1 MKDKKYII
9 LFVILFIVILIAGI
23 FEIKKLRENKQTAS
37 IEEEYTPE
45 EEVTEEQLDSNNTVV
60 TLYFLNKESNKLMPE
75 AKVVDVRDIVNSPY
89 QKLIEFLID
98 GPSNDKLTKIIPDGT
113 ILLDNQRGG
122 DTVTLNFSS
131 NLLNFGDDSNKS
143 LLINSIVNTLT
154 ELTEVNKVKFL
165 IDGNE
170 NEAFEQFYEREK

>member
-9 LFVILFIVILIAGI
+9 LFIILFVVILVAGV

-37 IEEEYTPE
+37 IEDEYTPE
-45 EEVTEEQLDSNNTVV
+45 EEVTEEQLDSNNTVATV
-60 TLYFLNKESNKLMPE
+60 YFPNKETNKLMPE

-89 QKLIEFLID
+89 QKLVELLIE
-98 GPSNDKLTKIIPDGT
+98 GPSSDKLEKIIPDGT
-113 ILLDNQRGG
+113 LLLDNQRDG
-122 DTVTLNFSS
+122 DTVTLSFSN
-131 NLLNFGDDSNKS
+131 NLLNYGDEANKD

-154 ELTEVNKVKFL
+154 ELTEVNKVKIL

-170 NEAFEQFYEREK
+170 NEAFKEFYQRE